1 MFKNWIRVDR
11 LMGDL
16 IPRLGPDSSGSGQ
29 SLHKTDEGS
38 QPLGSGTINGS
49 QPTWLTPAY
58 LRQHR
63 SGDRISR
70 FR

>member
-1 MFKNWIRVDR
+1 MFRNWIRVDR
-11 LMGDL
+11 LMVDL
-16 IPRLGPDSSGSGQ
+16 LPHLGPTPSVGGPSLRKACESAHPLDSRRPGA
-29 SLHKTDEGS
+29 
-38 QPLGSGTINGS
+38 

-70 FR
+70 LR

>member
-1 MFKNWIRVDR
+1 MFRNWIRMDR

-16 IPRLGPDSSGSGQ
+16 IPRLGPDSLGNGQ
-29 SLHKTDEGS
+29 ALRKACEQS
-38 QPLGSGTINGS
+38 QSSDSRWISGT

>member
-1 MFKNWIRVDR
+1 MFRNWIRADR
-11 LMGDL
+11 LMSDL
-16 IPRLGPDSSGSGQ
+16 IPHMGPTRSGGGQ
-29 SLHKTDEGS
+29 SLHKSYEAPP
-38 QPLGSGTINGS
+38 PLGISATQS
-49 QPTWLTPAY
+49 TWLTPAY

>member
-1 MFKNWIRVDR
+1 MFRNWIRVDR
-11 LMGDL
+11 LVGNRA
-16 IPRLGPDSSGSGQ
+16 PRLGPDCSSGAQ
-29 SLHKTDEGS
+29 SLQKTCEAPQQLDSHGINAT
-38 QPLGSGTINGS
+38 QP
-49 QPTWLTPAY
+49 PWLTPAY

>member
-1 MFKNWIRVDR
+1 MEFCRVS
-11 LMGDL
+11 
-16 IPRLGPDSSGSGQ
+16 LGPDSSGSGQ
-29 SLHKTDEGS
+29 SLHKTYDA
-38 QPLGSGTINGS
+38 QPPLGSLGLNGT